1 MVLSSRDYCPYIEYK
16 DAFCEFVCYTFTTS
30 DKGKLFEK
38 IGRKTKGPYSHEL
51 AASYRRVI

>member
-1 MVLSSRDYCPYIEYK
+1 MVHSSRDYCPDIYK
-16 DAFCEFVCYTFTTS
+16 IGDFCEIVCYTFITS